1 MTEFDYLLLSHIFN
15 NDFYKLNYKCRD
27 ECEEGYKAYLCAC
40 ECGDAEKRLHKRN
53 KQYKCEQECSDK
65 ESAYACRV

>member
-27 ECEEGYKAYLCAC
+27 ECKEGYKACLCAC
-40 ECGDAEKRLHKRN
+40 ECGNAEKRLHKRN
-53 KQYKCEQECSDK
+53 KQ
-65 ESAYACRV
+65 